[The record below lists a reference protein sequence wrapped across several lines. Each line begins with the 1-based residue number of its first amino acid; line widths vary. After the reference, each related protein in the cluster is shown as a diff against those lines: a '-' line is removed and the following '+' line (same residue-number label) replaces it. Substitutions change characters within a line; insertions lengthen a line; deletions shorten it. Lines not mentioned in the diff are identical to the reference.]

1 MPGLLC
7 PLLLTESF
15 NFQPLFKT
23 AVLYY
28 GDQMKSCFIFGSMP
42 IDEISVKPCYS
53 DLIIAADAG
62 LKNTEKLNLKP
73 DYIVGDFDSLEYVP
87 DGSNVIKHPVKKD
100 ETDTIL
106 AVDVAFK
113 KGYNNFIIYGCLGGR
128 LDQTVASIQTASYIT
143 EKGGN
148 AVFIDNET
156 YLTVIKNNAICFSK
170 DNKGTVSVFSLS
182 EKSYGVCENGLLYEL
197 KDAELTSDYPLGVS
211 NEFIKKDAKISVNKG
226 KICIIWNG
234 KHGKWSVGG
243 NYD

>member
-1 MPGLLC
+1 
-7 PLLLTESF
+7 
-15 NFQPLFKT
+15 
-23 AVLYY
+23 
-28 GDQMKSCFIFGSMP
+28 MP
-42 IDEISVKPCYS
+42 IEEIAIMPCDN

-62 LKNTEKLNLKP
+62 LKNTEKLNLKS

-128 LDQTVASIQTASYIT
+128 LDQTIASIQTAEYIT

-156 YLTVIKNNAICFSK
+156 YMTVINNSNICFSE

-197 KDAELTSDYPLGVS
+197 ENAELTSAYPLGVS
-211 NEFIKKDAKISVNKG
+211 NEFMNETAKISVEKG
-226 KICIIWNG
+226 KICVIWNG
-234 KHGKWSVGG
+234 KHGKWSIGG

>member
-1 MPGLLC
+1 M
-7 PLLLTESF
+7 
-15 NFQPLFKT
+15 KT
-23 AVLYY
+23 
-28 GDQMKSCFIFGSMP
+28 CFIFGSMP
-42 IDEISVKPCYS
+42 IEEIPIMPCDN

-62 LKNTEKLNLKP
+62 LKNAERFNLKP

-106 AVDVAFK
+106 AVDVAFE

-128 LDQTVASIQTASYIT
+128 LDQTIASIQTAAYIT

-156 YLTVIKNNAICFSK
+156 YMTVINNNNICFSE

-197 KDAELTSDYPLGVS
+197 ENAELTSDYPLGVS
-211 NEFIKKDAKISVNKG
+211 NEFIKKDAKISVEKG
-226 KICIIWNG
+226 KICVIWNG
-234 KHGKWSVGG
+234 KHGKWSIGG